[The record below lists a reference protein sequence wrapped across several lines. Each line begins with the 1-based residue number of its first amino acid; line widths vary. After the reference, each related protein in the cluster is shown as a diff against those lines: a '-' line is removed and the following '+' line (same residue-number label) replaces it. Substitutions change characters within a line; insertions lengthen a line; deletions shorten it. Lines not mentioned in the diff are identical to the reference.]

1 MKEELTMD
9 IEHRKQ
15 WEKTVLRRFVI
26 TLNRNRDEEMI
37 NYLES
42 IPNVRQYLK
51 NLIRKEMNEQTPESD
66 KSEI

>member
-66 KSEI
+66 KG

>member
-51 NLIRKEMNEQTPESD
+51 NLIRKDMNEQTPESD
-66 KSEI
+66 KG